1 MPRVIGNKGTFNAF
15 PKRAVFE
22 DKRKQ
27 KGIVTAGED
36 NTEYVHTQSHKV
48 NKVTR
53 RKKFESTRFIFKVL
67 YMLWRELGYRIVTF
81 QSPLTPKA

>member
-27 KGIVTAGED
+27 KEIVTAGED
-36 NTEYVHTQSHKV
+36 NTEYVRIQSHKV
-48 NKVTR
+48 NKVTL
-53 RKKFESTRFIFKVL
+53 RKKFESTRFIFKVF
-67 YMLWRELGYRIVTF
+67 YMLWRELSYRIVTF

>member
-1 MPRVIGNKGTFNAF
+1 MPRVIGNKETFNAF

-36 NTEYVHTQSHKV
+36 NTEYVRTQCHKV

-53 RKKFESTRFIFKVL
+53 RKF
-67 YMLWRELGYRIVTF
+67 
-81 QSPLTPKA
+81 